1 MIIELGLVF
10 CLGIGL
16 GYVKELVVESGCV
29 VNKVLIYGYFMLE
42 FFVFIII
49 VLFFFF
55 KKK

>member
-29 VNKVLIYGYFMLE
+29 VNKVLIFGYFMLE

-49 VLFFFF
+49 VVFFFF
-55 KKK
+55 FFL